1 MEDRDLGEDFDARMR
16 HNLSRD
22 VENKDMAATALNSLA
37 EALEFTG
44 AGSKTAVGYG
54 HMVQDYFNI

>member
-1 MEDRDLGEDFDARMR
+1 
-16 HNLSRD
+16 
-22 VENKDMAATALNSLA
+22 MAATALNSLA